1 MLESQFQ
8 EKEILRHYKDSN
20 VYLCLHVPTHIYVE
34 IQKINHPGGLSIREN
49 YELSEDIGR
58 RKVLSNLS
66 TFQRTLHVIKKKDY
80 TWMIMENVGG
90 IRLNELLQHGP
101 LPLEQS
107 KYMFFLLAYTIY
119 ELHGRNFAIRD
130 FDPNNFYF
138 FSTMFKYTNYEEL
151 VIAEH
156 YNNENELAWIGDV
169 RWMSPESL
177 KGGYYDI
184 EKSNIFCI
192 GLYLYAFLTGKLY
205 PTGHN
210 KGDIHINYTKP
221 DLSSIKG
228 KIDSHA
234 YNLLNLIF
242 DEPDKRPTLRQIL
255 NHDFLKPHSPFPHFH
270 PPLQLD
276 PEIEKWLI
284 YLKRDPDLCL
294 DEMKDLNVSEN
305 TLFFNLA
312 MLAVIKG
319 HKIEDCIP
327 EKPDM
332 RTYVLLPEAI
342 DCVEE
347 VVNFELE
354 ETPKKPSKKEEIR
367 KENSAK
373 LSKLLNFCRQ
383 CNEERGVHIQEM
395 VVGEAPP
402 SKLE

>member
-1 MLESQFQ
+1 MLERQFQ

-20 VYLCLHVPTHIYVE
+20 LYLCMHLPTHVYVE
-34 IQKINHPGGLSIREN
+34 IQKINHSGGLSIEQN
-49 YELSEDIGR
+49 YALSEDIGR
-58 RKVLSNLS
+58 RKVLSSLS

-90 IRLNELLQHGP
+90 MRLNELIQNGP

-107 KYMFFLLAYTIY
+107 KYLFFLLAYTLY

-130 FDPNNFYF
+130 FSPLNFYF
-138 FSTMFKYTNYEEL
+138 FSTMFKYTNYQEIIISDL
-151 VIAEH
+151 C
-156 YNNENELAWIGDV
+156 NNEKEIGWLGDV

-177 KGGYYDI
+177 KGGYFDI

-210 KGDIHINYTKP
+210 KGDMHANYTKP
-221 DLSSIKG
+221 DLTSVNYQIVP
-228 KIDSHA
+228 HA
-234 YNLLNLIF
+234 YELLQMLF
-242 DEPDKRPTLRQIL
+242 SEPDKRPTFRQIL

-276 PEIEKWLI
+276 PEIEKWLV

-294 DEMKDLNVSEN
+294 DEMKELNVSEN

-312 MLAVIKG
+312 MLAVQKG
-319 HKIEDCIP
+319 HQIKDCIP
-327 EKPDM
+327 KKPDM
-332 RTYVLLPEAI
+332 RTFILLPEKI
-342 DCVEE
+342 DCIEE
-347 VVNFELE
+347 VIDFELE
-354 ETPKKPSKKEEIR
+354 EKPKRPSTKEEKR
-367 KENSAK
+367 KENSEK

-395 VVGEAPP
+395 LVGEPPP